1 MKDLNTLKTKR
12 NDLLQQR
19 ADALESAI
27 KKYNAGD
34 TTGYDADMA
43 TVKDFNGQL
52 ETLDGLIAEK
62 EKSFGEEVFL
72 DTKSAQ
78 SRNDKVGGS
87 LMDSIRGTEKYANA
101 WMEALKKG
109 WNIENGFG
117 QKSLDPLF
125 DAERASKALSIGGGD
140 IVGEDGGF
148 LVPMD
153 FDRKII
159 ELQKHY
165 IDLSTLVNVQQVN
178 VNSGWRAVDTTGTR
192 TPLTKVEELGEFK
205 ENQQPKFKRVN
216 YNCAKYGDKVIVSG
230 ELMAD
235 YEGIIAYLAE
245 WFAPKYVLTKN
256 KLILDLL
263 NALPFSALAGD
274 TDAAQIKAMK
284 SLLNKGLNTA
294 HSKNAVILTN
304 SNGYDIMDGWADT
317 NGRPLLVPDPKG
329 DDFDRFK
336 KRPVH
341 YADPDEIAAVTVE
354 GVSYDPFY
362 VGNLKAFCALF
373 LRKGFRIDSTN
384 IGGRAWDTYSTE
396 VRAAC
401 RMDCQTVDDS
411 AVKLTGIKAEA

>member
-1 MKDLNTLKTKR
+1 MNDLNTLKTKR

-19 ADALESAI
+19 ADALEAAT

-34 TTGYDADMA
+34 LPGHNAEMEK
-43 TVKDFNGQL
+43 VKGFNGQL
-52 ETLDGLIAEK
+52 GTLDGLIAEM
-62 EKSFGEEVFL
+62 EKSFGEEVL
-72 DTKSAQ
+72 LGTKGAQ
-78 SRNDKVGGS
+78 LRNDETGGA

-109 WNIENGFG
+109 LNRENGFG
-117 QKSLDPLF
+117 QKLLDPLF

-140 IVGEDGGF
+140 TPGEDGGF
-148 LVPMD
+148 LVPLE

-159 ELQKHY
+159 ELQKAY
-165 IDLSTLVNVQQVN
+165 IDLSTLVNVQRVN

-192 TPLTKVEELGEFK
+192 TPLTKVEELGAFQEG
-205 ENQQPKFKRVN
+205 QQPKFKRII
-216 YNCAKYGDKVIVSG
+216 YNCAKYGDKVIISG

-235 YEGIIAYLAE
+235 YEGIISYLAE

-263 NALPFSALAGD
+263 NELPFTALDGA
-274 TDAAQIKAMK
+274 TDADQIKGLK

-294 HSKNAVILTN
+294 HSKNAVLLTN
-304 SNGYDIMDGWADT
+304 SNGYDVMDGWVDA

-329 DDFDRFK
+329 GDFDRFK

-341 YADPDEIAAVTVE
+341 YADPDEIPEVSVE
-354 GVSYDPFY
+354 TVSYDPIY
-362 VGNLKAFCALF
+362 MGNLKAFCTLF

-401 RMDCQTVDDS
+401 RMDAQTVDEN
-411 AVKLTGIKAEA
+411 AVKFTGIKADE